1 MTGEDT
7 PILACVDTP
16 ASLSATKLTGLG
28 VLEKQTD
35 GGTRE
40 AVSCRWTH
48 GRFHSSNHGHRV
60 SRRLV
65 EGKVE
70 YKLDGGNFRNHAI
83 SEWRDR
89 YGVIKR
95 TFDDG
100 RFKPRKKKH
109 TRLLQAALKMEV
121 TPTPGRPRR
130 TSCPKARCVTVCPG
144 RSMPCK
150 SRRTQRC
157 AIRHTPPSS
166 PIVERKS
173 VRDANHNE
181 RSHA

>member
-7 PILACVDTP
+7 PILAGVDTP

-83 SEWRDR
+83 SERRDR

-95 TFDDG
+95 TFDGG

-109 TRLLQAALKMEV
+109 ARLLKAALKMEA
-121 TPTPGRPRR
+121 TPTAGRPR
-130 TSCPKARCVTVCPG
+130 PKA
-144 RSMPCK
+144 S
-150 SRRTQRC
+150 
-157 AIRHTPPSS
+157 
-166 PIVERKS
+166 
-173 VRDANHNE
+173 
-181 RSHA
+181 

>member
-1 MTGEDT
+1 MKLQGQTYKGTVRDRTQGRGTFETRSGSADQVCGRYSGEFVGDE
-7 PILACVDTP
+7 AH
-16 ASLSATKLTGLG
+16 GLG
-28 VLEKQTD
+28 VLEQQTD
-35 GGTRE
+35 AGTWE

-83 SEWRDR
+83 SEWRDI

-95 TFDDG
+95 TFDGG

-109 TRLLQAALKMEV
+109 ARLLKAALKMEV
-121 TPTPGRPRR
+121 TPTPGRPR
-130 TSCPKARCVTVCPG
+130 PKA
-144 RSMPCK
+144 S
-150 SRRTQRC
+150 
-157 AIRHTPPSS
+157 
-166 PIVERKS
+166 
-173 VRDANHNE
+173 
-181 RSHA
+181 